1 VNPQT
6 RTQVGAQA
14 GSEAGSGPSS
24 GPGSQAGDDSNRD
37 TGHARN
43 WTATP
48 ERSNL
53 LAIRA
58 LAWIATHLG
67 RPVARLVLHPVA
79 LYYLLFAPTPRRA
92 SRLYL
97 NRVLGRPAGWTDLY
111 RHIHTFASVALDRI
125 WFAAGRL
132 DLFDMH
138 ITGNELMDRSVAE
151 GRGVFLLGAHIG
163 SFEALHA
170 VGMSHPGLPVAMVMY
185 PDNARMI
192 HTVLQALAPDFEVS
206 IIPIGQRGSAL
217 AIRDF
222 LDKGG
227 LTGLMGD
234 RFVSSDAVHGGSLE
248 LMFLGRPTRF
258 TDGPVRLGMM
268 LRRRVMFMVGLYNG
282 GKRYDVRFE
291 TLADFREVPAD
302 PAARERLVHAT
313 VADYVLRLEALC
325 REAPYNWFNFYDYW
339 HEDTQHAN
347 PAA

>member
-1 VNPQT
+1 MS
-6 RTQVGAQA
+6 TQA
-14 GSEAGSGPSS
+14 SP
-24 GPGSQAGDDSNRD
+24 DR
-37 TGHARN
+37 GHARD

-53 LAIRA
+53 LALRT

-67 RPVARLVLHPVA
+67 RPVARLVLHPIA
-79 LYYLLFAPTPRRA
+79 LYYLLFAPTPRRT
-92 SRLYL
+92 SRQYL
-97 NRVLGRPAGWTDLY
+97 GRALGRPAGWVDLY
-111 RHIHTFASVALDRI
+111 RHIHCFASVALDRI

-138 ITGNELMDRSVAE
+138 ITGNELMDCSVAE

-185 PDNARMI
+185 PENARMI
-192 HTVLQALAPDFEVS
+192 HAVLQALAPHFEVS

-234 RFVSSDAVHGGSLE
+234 RFVPSDAVHGGSQEHL
-248 LMFLGRPTRF
+248 FLGCPTRF
-258 TDGPVRLGMM
+258 TDGPVRLAMM
-268 LRRRVMFMVGLYNG
+268 LRRQVMFMVGLYRG
-282 GKRYDVRFE
+282 GNRYELRFE
-291 TLADFREVPAD
+291 TLADFRDLPAD
-302 PAARERLVHAT
+302 PAERERLLHAT
-313 VADYVLRLEALC
+313 VAEYVRRLEALC
-325 REAPYNWFNFYDYW
+325 IEAPYNWFNFYDYW
-339 HEDTQHAN
+339 REHNGYDDQ
-347 PAA
+347 AA

>member
-1 VNPQT
+1 MSAKT
-6 RTQVGAQA
+6 GHQA
-14 GSEAGSGPSS
+14 GSPPSR
-24 GPGSQAGDDSNRD
+24 DS
-37 TGHARN
+37 GHARD

-53 LAIRA
+53 AAIRA
-58 LAWIATHLG
+58 IAWIATHLG
-67 RPVARLVLHPVA
+67 RPVARLVLHPIA

-92 SRLYL
+92 SKLYL
-97 NRVLGRPAGWTDLY
+97 NRALGRPATWADLY
-111 RHIHTFASVALDRI
+111 RHLHSFASVALDRI

-138 ITGNELMDRSVAE
+138 ITGSELMDRSVAE
-151 GRGVFLLGAHIG
+151 ARGVFLLGAHIG

-234 RFVSSDAVHGGSLE
+234 RFVPSDAVHGGSLE
-248 LMFLGRPTRF
+248 MMFLGRPTRF
-258 TDGPVRLGMM
+258 TDGPVRLAMM
-268 LRRRVMFMVGLYNG
+268 LRRQVMFMVGLYRG
-282 GKRYDVRFE
+282 GRRYELRFE

-302 PAARERLVHAT
+302 PTERERLVHAT
-313 VADYVLRLEALC
+313 VAEYVQRLEALC
-325 REAPYNWFNFYDYW
+325 LEAPYNWFNFYDYW
-339 HEDTQHAN
+339 NEDTGHEDK
-347 PAA
+347 AA

>member
-1 VNPQT
+1 MSAKLGDRPE
-6 RTQVGAQA
+6 AQA
-14 GSEAGSGPSS
+14 DSQARSPSS
-24 GPGSQAGDDSNRD
+24 RDS
-37 TGHARN
+37 GHARD
-43 WTATP
+43 WTSTP

-58 LAWIATHLG
+58 IAWIATHLG
-67 RPVARLVLHPVA
+67 RPVARLVLHPIA

-92 SRLYL
+92 SRRYL
-97 NRVLGRPAGWTDLY
+97 NRALGRPAGWADLY
-111 RHIHTFASVALDRI
+111 RHIHCFASVALDRI

-132 DLFDMH
+132 NLFEMH
-138 ITGNELMDRSVAE
+138 ITGNDLMDRSVADA
-151 GRGVFLLGAHIG
+151 RGVFLLGAHIG

-234 RFVSSDAVHGGSLE
+234 RFVPSDAVHGGSLE

-258 TDGPVRLGMM
+258 TDGPVRLAMM
-268 LRRRVMFMVGLYNG
+268 LRQRVMFMVGLYRG
-282 GKRYDVRFE
+282 GKRYELRFQ

-302 PAARERLVHAT
+302 PADRERLVHAT
-313 VADYVLRLEALC
+313 VAEYVARLEALC
-325 REAPYNWFNFYDYW
+325 LEAPYNWFNFYDYW
-339 HEDTQHAN
+339 HEDTPHQGRADGQR
-347 PAA
+347 AA